1 VNPILFTSREF
12 DAETGLY
19 YNRARYLDP
28 TTGRWTTQ
36 DPLGFAAG
44 DANLYR
50 YVGNTPTMLVDPSG
64 YIWSWAAA
72 GIGAGIGAVVGTV
85 GYLGFNAITG
95 RPITWGGVAGAA
107 AGGAVAGGIAGGFV
121 GAATGDPSA
130 LVVIGGGVLI
140 GAGSGAAGGFTSSV
154 VSQGIDQGRID
165 WGQVAVD
172 TGTGAVIGGVT
183 GGALGGGK
191 VLLRPRPG
199 VVPNDPIDPNK
210 LHHIFGKPQH
220 NLGQLLNQFGG
231 NQQAAYQAVQNAAQA
246 AVQQQGIAGVFEIV
260 VNVGGVNVTVR
271 GNVINGVVHIGTFFV
286 R

>member
-1 VNPILFTSREF
+1 MLVNSILFASREF

-28 TTGRWTTQ
+28 TTGRWTSF
-36 DPLGFAAG
+36 DPIRYTAG
-44 DANLYR
+44 DVNLYST
-50 YVGNTPTMLVDPSG
+50 VFNAPTNFTDPSG
-64 YIWSWAAA
+64 QIVWFFV
-72 GIGAGIGAVVGTV
+72 I
-85 GYLGFNAITG
+85 
-95 RPITWGGVAGAA
+95 AGAA
-107 AGGAVAGGIAGGFV
+107 AGWYLLGPGAGTANAPAPGQENFRPPPRPFVEDAVAGIPGAIGGADAALAGEAV
-121 GAATGDPSA
+121 VAGAA
-130 LVVIGGGVLI
+130 
-140 GAGSGAAGGFTSSV
+140 
-154 VSQGIDQGRID
+154 
-165 WGQVAVD
+165 
-172 TGTGAVIGGVT
+172 
-183 GGALGGGK
+183 
-191 VLLRPRPG
+191 LLRPRPG
-199 VVPNDPIDPNK
+199 IVPNDPIDPNK